1 MNCKSLLLF
10 IILLSLLKFDIKAQ
24 NHIKGNVVDE
34 VTKDKIALVN
44 IGVNDNK
51 SKGTITDINGWF
63 EVHSDTKIEKLS
75 FSYIGYNE
83 KEIFINDST
92 EYVYVELSSYLT
104 EPGNFIAQ
112 YEHNPALRI
121 IDSVVKHRE
130 INDIKNLKSYYFK
143 SYENILYSY
152 DTVDQ
157 IDIFKSNNDL
167 LSMETV
173 YEEYYKKPNKKRK
186 NILAN
191 KVTSIKDNKLVY
203 SLEDIHTTDFHDNFI
218 ILFNRS
224 YINPISK
231 AGARKYIFELE
242 SSYLDENNDSI
253 FVISF
258 VPNEGA
264 KYNAVKGRFT
274 INSHKWAIQNIEAEP
289 DKQEGDHVIKFE
301 QKYELIDS
309 TYWFRTETNTFLSS
323 RSNLIKRFETNTSA
337 EGTAYTTDIQLNPKI
352 DRKLFNRYD
361 VKIEDN
367 KKKHNDSIIKEF
379 RDDEL
384 NNELSQTSLYYID
397 TLLKNYKI
405 NSERLFELQ
414 VNLNEGI
421 LPLGWFDI
429 KLSDIVNFNISN
441 GLMLGLGGKTND
453 KLSKVLS
460 LGGFGNY
467 WFKAK
472 EFNYGTNVSF
482 NIFKSMQ
489 MKLDFGYSHKY
500 EKIGLYGF
508 NDNEFIIIPSNFKE
522 LFTKS
527 TSLNSNLG
535 IIYSTYLSK
544 HIKFIMRYDISEKVH
559 FGFSNKDL
567 EYKYNLSKLELKL
580 RIAFDEIFR
589 LTSDGLDIKGRANP
603 VLWLSY
609 QKNFKDTFGSPY
621 NFDKLQL
628 QFDGVYENTYLGET
642 SLLLQSGYINGVVPV
657 TELFNIFGTSS
668 SKVNLF
674 TKGSFNTME
683 PNEFFCDKF
692 FTVFFSHSF
701 HRKVIDFRRYH
712 PEIVVI
718 TNIGYGNLRK
728 DNKKDLDIEYKDMSK
743 GFFES
748 GVILDNLV
756 RRKYSKYGLGIFYRY
771 GAYARKK
778 VWDNIFFKFSIDF
791 NI

>member
-10 IILLSLLKFDIKAQ
+10 IILLSLLKLDIQAQ
-24 NHIKGNVVDE
+24 NYIKGNVVDE
-34 VTKDKIALVN
+34 ITKDKIALVN
-44 IGVNDNK
+44 ISVNNNR

-63 EVHSDTKIEKLS
+63 EIHSDTKIEKLS
-75 FSYIGYNE
+75 FTYIGYNK
-83 KEIFINDST
+83 KEIFISDST
-92 EYVYVELSSYLT
+92 EHVYVELSPDLNEYDESLT
-104 EPGNFIAQ
+104 Q
-112 YEHNPALRI
+112 DEHNPALRI

-157 IDIFKSNNDL
+157 LDLFKSKNDL

-173 YEEYYKKPNKKRK
+173 YEEFYKKPNKKRK

-191 KVTSIKDNKLVY
+191 KVTSIKDKKLVY
-203 SLEDIHTTDFHDNFI
+203 SLEDLHTTDFHDDFI

-224 YINPISK
+224 YINPTSK
-231 AGARKYIFELE
+231 VGSRKYIFKLE
-242 SSYLDENNDSI
+242 SSHLDENNDSI
-253 FVISF
+253 FIISF

-274 INSHKWAIQNIEAEP
+274 INSNKWAIQEIEAEP

-309 TYWFRTETNTFLSS
+309 AYWFRTETNTFLSS

-337 EGTAYTTDIQLNPKI
+337 EASAYTTDIMINPKI
-352 DRKLFNRYD
+352 DRSTFNRYN
-361 VKIEDN
+361 ISINNN
-367 KKKHNDSIIKEF
+367 KENKNDSIINSF
-379 RDDEL
+379 RNDSDMDE
-384 NNELSQTSLYYID
+384 QTSSLYYID
-397 TLLKNYKI
+397 TLLKEYKI
-405 NSERLFELQ
+405 NSERLFEIQ
-414 VNLNEGI
+414 INFSEGI
-421 LPLGWFDI
+421 LPIKWFNL
-429 KLSDIVNFNISN
+429 KLSDIVNFNVSN
-441 GLMLGLGGKTND
+441 GLMLGLGGSTNRRF
-453 KLSKVLS
+453 SRVFS

-472 EFNYGTNVSF
+472 KFNYGGNISF
-482 NIFKSMQ
+482 NILSSML
-489 MKLDFGYSHKY
+489 MKLDLGYSHKF
-500 EKIGLYGF
+500 EKIGSYGF
-508 NDNEFIIIPSNFKE
+508 NDNDFIIIPSNFKE

-527 TSLNSNLG
+527 TSLNSTLG

-544 HIKFIMRYDISEKVH
+544 NMKFSMRYDVAEKVH
-559 FGFSNKDL
+559 FGFSNKDK
-567 EYKYNLSKLELKL
+567 EYKYNLSKLEFKL
-580 RIAFDEIFR
+580 RIAFNEIFK
-589 LTSDGLDIKGRANP
+589 LTSDGLNIEGRANP

-609 QKNFKDTFGSPY
+609 QKNLKNTFGSPY

-628 QFDGVYENTYLGET
+628 QFNGVYENTYLGET
-642 SLLLQSGYINGVVPV
+642 SLMLQSGYINGVVPV
-657 TELFNIFGTSS
+657 TELFNIYGTGS

-683 PNEFFCDKF
+683 PNEFFCDRF

-718 TNIGYGNLRK
+718 TNFGYGDLRK
-728 DNKKDLDIEYKDMSK
+728 DNIQDFDIEYKDMSK

-748 GVILDNLV
+748 GVILDNII

-771 GAYARKK
+771 GAYARER
-778 VWDNIFFKFSIDF
+778 VWDNFFFKFSIDF
-791 NI
+791 KI